1 MTARSSKRPR
11 VLVVEDEQPLR
22 ELVVVTLGEA
32 YDCEEAADGDTAL
45 ERLRAQAPDLV
56 VLDAMI
62 PGRSGLDVLRE
73 MRAHPKL
80 KKVPVVVLS
89 AWQQPQDIDA
99 ALDAGADR
107 FLGKPFRVE
116 ELSELAESLVGK
128 PR

>member
-1 MTARSSKRPR
+1 MTPRSSKRPR

>member
-1 MTARSSKRPR
+1 MTPRSSKRPR

-32 YDCEEAADGDTAL
+32 YDCEAAAGDTAL

>member
-1 MTARSSKRPR
+1 MTPRSSKRPR

-45 ERLRAQAPDLV
+45 ERLRAHAPDLV